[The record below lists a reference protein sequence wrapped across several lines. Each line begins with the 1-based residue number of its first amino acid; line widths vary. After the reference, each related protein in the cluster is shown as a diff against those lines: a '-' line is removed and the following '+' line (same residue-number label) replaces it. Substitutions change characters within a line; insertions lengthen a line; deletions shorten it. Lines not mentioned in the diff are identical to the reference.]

1 MGGTVCDPNCVA
13 CLRAA
18 EKKEKTRTTKRTR
31 DWELKAEAAHEE
43 QQHSDLI
50 AHRIRRRWREA
61 TEGELRKACDAR
73 GVLKKGDLAGV
84 VAQYD
89 IARVE
94 RQWRAGLLDAG
105 LVLEDGSVPGLL
117 AASQAR
123 ALAIVRRPAAAAH
136 SWLAAFASCCSHC
149 GEFFLGSPP
158 TLPEGHERLCRRLV
172 HPRCAFRLAA
182 CRHCGDDLS
191 SLPQAAAHLAS
202 CAAAPLAAPFNGLS
216 CGVCGD
222 TFTLPSALRLH
233 RRRAHAADDADPGAR
248 TSVS

>member
-89 IARVE
+89 IARVGMQS
-94 RQWRAGLLDAG
+94 RPPTPPCPQTSNPPALLLD
-105 LVLEDGSVPGLL
+105 LPFIL
-117 AASQAR
+117 
-123 ALAIVRRPAAAAH
+123 
-136 SWLAAFASCCSHC
+136 
-149 GEFFLGSPP
+149 SPP
-158 TLPEGHERLCRRLV
+158 FALYPDAQKGNGVQVCSMPDLCWRM
-172 HPRCAFRLAA
+172 AA
-182 CRHCGDDLS
+182 CRACLRRPRRVRWLS
-191 SLPQAAAHLAS
+191 
-202 CAAAPLAAPFNGLS
+202 
-216 CGVCGD
+216 
-222 TFTLPSALRLH
+222 
-233 RRRAHAADDADPGAR
+233 
-248 TSVS
+248 